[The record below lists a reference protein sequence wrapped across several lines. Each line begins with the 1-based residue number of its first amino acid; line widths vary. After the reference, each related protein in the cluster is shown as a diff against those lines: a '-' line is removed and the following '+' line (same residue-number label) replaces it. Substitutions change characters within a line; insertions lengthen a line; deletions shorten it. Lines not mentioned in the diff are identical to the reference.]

1 MEELKA
7 EMTSTNNNMEKLKE
21 ELKLI
26 TEKCKSAEET
36 LKDRD
41 ETIKNNNMGDHF
53 FLTQNITK
61 LSPVTIPTPLLLS
74 VFNLKFSW

>member
-41 ETIKNNNMGDHF
+41 ETIKNNNMGDNF
-53 FLTQNITK
+53 MLTQT
-61 LSPVTIPTPLLLS
+61 SSTQCP
-74 VFNLKFSW
+74 